1 MQKMDDKMKRFK
13 VKLRRF
19 LTLCERKNNERH
31 SQATWQTGSPNF
43 TPPDDNHS
51 HLTIH
56 RSGSLKRL
64 FAPLCIAL
72 MGVFFVSYAQAAKV
86 CHTKYFQPTIC
97 SKPSNSKKLSLATTR
112 DTLMCRK
119 ARTPVRMEFCHDV
132 LEYGWWNIVFP
143 ESEHNLQDFLEHRKG
158 QVLRDEIITV
168 EPSVFDALKNNRD
181 FLDIQIKGS
190 ELEQSIHF
198 DKSGRIVD
206 TNSNERMQ
214 SVHLGELGGSRLE
227 RNPSNQGLR
236 ETVSGNL
243 GNKLDTHEL
252 GRMQDL
258 QQGIQKDRLKQETI
272 KK

>member
-1 MQKMDDKMKRFK
+1 
-13 VKLRRF
+13 
-19 LTLCERKNNERH
+19 
-31 SQATWQTGSPNF
+31 
-43 TPPDDNHS
+43 
-51 HLTIH
+51 
-56 RSGSLKRL
+56 
-64 FAPLCIAL
+64 

-119 ARTPVRMEFCHDV
+119 ARTPVRMEVCREV

-143 ESEHNLQDFLEHRKG
+143 KSEHNLQDFLEHRTG